1 MSRILIA
8 DDHPVVRAGIRQYL
22 ESDPMVREIGEAA
35 TGRETLEKLRAQ
47 PWDLVLLDIFMPDR
61 SGLDILRHI
70 QSGFPAVRVLVLSG
84 LPEQQYALS
93 VLRGGAS
100 GYLAKDSAPEQLLK
114 AIHTVLGGRRSV
126 SPEVAE
132 LLVAGL
138 DKDPDQPQHARLSG
152 REFQVFSKLAAG
164 RTVSEIAAELLLS
177 VKTVSTYRNRVL
189 EKMGLRTNADLTSYA
204 LRNGLMQ

>member
-1 MSRILIA
+1 MTRILIA

-22 ESDPMVREIGEAA
+22 EADPGVREIGEAA
-35 TGRETLEKLRAQ
+35 TGRETLDKLRAQ

-70 QSGFPAVRVLVLSG
+70 QSGFPTVRVLVLSA
-84 LPEQQYALS
+84 LPEKQYALS
-93 VLRGGAS
+93 VLRAGAS
-100 GYLAKDSAPEQLLK
+100 GYLAKDSAPEELLK
-114 AIHTVLGGRRSV
+114 AIHTVLSGRRCV

-138 DKDPDQPQHARLSG
+138 GNDPDSPQHARLSA

-164 RTVSEIAAELLLS
+164 RSVSEIAAELLLS

-189 EKMGLRTNADLTSYA
+189 EKMGFRTNADLTSYA
-204 LRNGLMQ
+204 LRNGLIQ

>member
-1 MSRILIA
+1 MTRILIA

-22 ESDPMVREIGEAA
+22 EADPGVREIGEAA
-35 TGRETLEKLRAQ
+35 TGRETLDRLRAQ
-47 PWDLVLLDIFMPDR
+47 AWDLVLLDIFMPDR

-70 QSGFPAVRVLVLSG
+70 QSGFPSVRVLVLSA
-84 LPEQQYALS
+84 LPEKQYALS
-93 VLRGGAS
+93 VLRAGAS
-100 GYLAKDSAPEQLLK
+100 GYLAKDSAPEELLK
-114 AIHTVLGGRRSV
+114 AIHTVLGGRRCV

-138 DKDPDQPQHARLSG
+138 DNDPDSPQHARLSA

-164 RTVSEIAAELLLS
+164 RSVSEIAAELLLS

-189 EKMGLRTNADLTSYA
+189 EKMGFKTNADLTSYA
-204 LRNGLMQ
+204 LRNGLIQ

>member
-1 MSRILIA
+1 MTKILIA

-22 ESDPMVREIGEAA
+22 EADPGVREIGEAA
-35 TGRETLEKLRAQ
+35 TGRETLDRLRAQ
-47 PWDLVLLDIFMPDR
+47 AWDLVLLDIFMPDR

-70 QSGFPAVRVLVLSG
+70 QSGFPGVKVLVLSA
-84 LPEQQYALS
+84 LPEKQYALS
-93 VLRGGAS
+93 VLRAGAS
-100 GYLAKDSAPEQLLK
+100 GYLAKDSAPEELLK
-114 AIHTVLGGRRSV
+114 AIHTVLSGRRCV

-138 DKDPDQPQHARLSG
+138 DNDPDSPQHARLSA

-164 RTVSEIAAELLLS
+164 RSVSEIAAELLLS

-189 EKMGLRTNADLTSYA
+189 EKMGFKTNADLTSYA
-204 LRNGLMQ
+204 LRNGLIQ